1 MMRQT
6 GGSAVAATS
15 TRSRPFPRASW
26 TASRVFMMPS
36 CSPSSAITRTCGTRI
51 LSLMRVAGARRLSGR
66 PPRPRN
72 DGILTPPQVRVW
84 SPESGVWSQKRKLS
98 RALSLTPDSG
108 LQTPDLFVRQGARPH
123 EAQRRLLELRERH
136 RTDVAARAFAHGD
149 LALFHLAVA
158 ADEHERNLLQ
168 LRVAYLR
175 ADLVAACVQLHSKAR
190 LPKLARDAFGVL
202 VHAVSYRQHR
212 DLNGRE
218 PKGKRARV
226 VFDEHAEEAFDRAE
240 ESAVNHDGPV

>member
-1 MMRQT
+1 
-6 GGSAVAATS
+6 
-15 TRSRPFPRASW
+15 F
-26 TASRVFMMPS
+26 
-36 CSPSSAITRTCGTRI
+36 
-51 LSLMRVAGARRLSGR
+51 
-66 PPRPRN
+66 
-72 DGILTPPQVRVW
+72 VR
-84 SPESGVWSQKRKLS
+84 E
-98 RALSLTPDSG
+98 RALAD
-108 LQTPDLFVRQGARPH
+108 

-136 RTDVAARAFAHGD
+136 RADVAARAFAHGD

-175 ADLVAACVQLHSKAR
+175 ADLVAARVQLHSKAR

-212 DLNGRE
+212 DMHRRE

-240 ESAVNHDGPV
+240 ERAVNHDGPVRLVILADVFEVEAFREVEVELHGRQLPRPTDCVFDAYVNLRPVEDGLALHALERNGALAQSADEGPFGALPVFVRAEVLLGGVAAAHREFDFELLEPEGLVNV